1 MKNFQKIVA
10 QIARKN
16 GTTPEEVLREMQ
28 AAIDA
33 AYANPSAEEKIV
45 QNAIPSRGGPSH
57 PRGIGVPYCVPAW
70 GQFPLTESLDA
81 LSASL

>member
-33 AYANPSAEEKIV
+33 AYANPSAEEKNCSERHTI
-45 QNAIPSRGGPSH
+45 SGGPSH

>member
-45 QNAIPSRGGPSH
+45 QNAIPSRGDRSTPEELVSH
-57 PRGIGVPYCVPAW
+57 I
-70 GQFPLTESLDA
+70 
-81 LSASL
+81 ASLLGGNSR